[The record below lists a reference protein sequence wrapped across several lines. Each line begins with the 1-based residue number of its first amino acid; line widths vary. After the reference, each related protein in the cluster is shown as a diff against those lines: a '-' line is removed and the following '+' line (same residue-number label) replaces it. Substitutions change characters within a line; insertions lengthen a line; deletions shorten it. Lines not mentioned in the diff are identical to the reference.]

1 MIYYIM
7 YLNSIM
13 QLVIEQITLR
23 NIIFATDTKCLVW
36 HNKFTFP
43 CINVLYNKMYLYSIM
58 QLIEQISLHNIIF
71 ATGKP
76 NCII

>member
-7 YLNSIM
+7 YLYSIM
-13 QLVIEQITLR
+13 QLVIEQITLH

-43 CINVLYNKMYLYSIM
+43 CINVLYNKMFLYSIM

-76 NCII
+76 NYIL